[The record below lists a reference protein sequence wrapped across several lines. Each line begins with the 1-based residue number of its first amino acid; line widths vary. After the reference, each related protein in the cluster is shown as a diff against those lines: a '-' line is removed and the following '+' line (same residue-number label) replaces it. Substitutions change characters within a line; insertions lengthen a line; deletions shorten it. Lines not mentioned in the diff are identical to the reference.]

1 MKLAAATLENDWVRL
16 EPFEERHRAGLTEA
30 AHADVNIFQHMP
42 FGVAEKGYGAWFD
55 WLRTEQAEGRW
66 IPHAV
71 IAKHPPPLA
80 GEVTS
85 EASGR
90 GTLHDD
96 ANAPLRQFAAR
107 TDTSPTRGGGQERIV
122 GQTCYLAIRPEQSG
136 VEIGGTWYAR
146 AAQATAINPA
156 AKLLLITHAFACG
169 AERVEFKT
177 DALNVQSRGALT
189 KLGATFEG
197 IFRKQMRRPNG
208 TMRDNA
214 YFSII
219 RDEWD
224 EVRAKI
230 EARLAAHNPT

>member
-1 MKLAAATLENDWVRL
+1 MKLAAATLENAWVRL
-16 EPFEERHRAGLTEA
+16 EPFEERHSTGLTEA

-55 WLRTEQAEGRW
+55 WLCTEQAAGRW
-66 IPHAV
+66 IAHAV
-71 IAKHPPPLA
+71 IAPD
-80 GEVTS
+80 G
-85 EASGR
+85 
-90 GTLHDD
+90 
-96 ANAPLRQFAAR
+96 
-107 TDTSPTRGGGQERIV
+107 RIV
-122 GQTCYLAIRPEQSG
+122 GQSCYLAIRPEHSG
-136 VEIGGTWYAR
+136 VEIGGTWYTR

-156 AKLLLITHAFACG
+156 AKLLLIGHAFACG

-219 RDEWD
+219 RDDWPD
-224 EVRAKI
+224 VRTRI
-230 EARLAAHNPT
+230 EARLTALAGE